1 LLLSLKGSN
10 SSSRRARHRLLNESC
25 SAWQQADGRDA
36 MRDDDVVTAASLSSP
51 N

>member
-1 LLLSLKGSN
+1 LLLSLKGS
-10 SSSRRARHRLLNESC
+10 SRGARHRLLNESY
-25 SAWQQADGRDA
+25 SRLGSRQADGRDA